1 MQPFRFS
8 LSAAVAG
15 LMLFAS
21 APAQAQQDKV
31 EYVPTALSSTV
42 TMIKG
47 RGGNIAVSA
56 GEDGVFIIDDQLEP
70 LTDQLVAAIQ
80 SISDEPIRF
89 VINTHYHGDH
99 VGGNEKIG
107 KAGAVIIAHD
117 NIRERMTTDQFNH
130 FFNDTTPAWPKG
142 ALPVVTFS
150 DQVTLH
156 LNGEAVTAHHVPRG
170 HTDGDSIVYFSESN
184 VLHMG
189 DIFFN
194 GRYPYIDLDG
204 GGTVQGMISAVE
216 KGLELSDEETRVI
229 AGHGPLSNRKGLQEY
244 HDFLATVRDRVQKL
258 IDQGMSLEQAIAAKP
273 TAEWD
278 AILGEIWITG
288 DQLVTFVYN
297 SLTGVDHF
305 TRPASQETTTE

>member
-1 MQPFRFS
+1 MQSIRFP
-8 LSAAVAG
+8 LAAAVAS
-15 LMLFAS
+15 LVFSA
-21 APAQAQQDKV
+21 APARAQENQV
-31 EYVPTALSSTV
+31 EYVPTSLSPTV

-70 LTDQLVAAIQ
+70 LTEQLVASIRA
-80 SISDEPIRF
+80 ISDQPIRF

-117 NIRERMTTDQFNH
+117 NIRERMTSDQFNH

-142 ALPVVTFS
+142 ALPVVTFN

-156 LNGEAVTAHHVPRG
+156 LNGEAVTAYHVPRG
-170 HTDGDSIVYFSESN
+170 HTDGDSIVYFSGSN

-204 GGTVQGMISAVE
+204 GGSIQGMIAAVE
-216 KGLELSDEETRVI
+216 KGIELSDSETKVI
-229 AGHGPLSNRKGLQEY
+229 AGHGPLGDRTGLQEY
-244 HDFLATVRDRVQKL
+244 HDFLVTVRDRVQAL
-258 IDQGMSLEQAIAAKP
+258 IDQDMTLQQAIAAKP

-278 AILGEIWITG
+278 SILGEIWITG
-288 DQLVTFVYN
+288 DQLVTFTYN

-305 TRPASQETTTE
+305 TRPESTETTTE